1 MVNIIDINKS
11 LNISI
16 RAVIKNQEMLKFVPD
31 HLKTKDMCKHEV
43 ETLPYLLRYV
53 HDWYKTQQMYDKTIL
68 KNNGTLKSIPGFY
81 ENQKICNKAVDN

>member
-16 RAVIKNQEMLKFVPD
+16 RAVIKNQEMLKFVSD

-53 HDWYKTQQMYDKTIL
+53 HD
-68 KNNGTLKSIPGFY
+68 
-81 ENQKICNKAVDN
+81 